1 MLQDIVKKYEL
12 IKGRTENTSEYV
24 LTLANDKKVKVAKS
38 YIDKN
43 MKNLELDL
51 EETLLMY
58 LEDNDYIIN
67 EEQEELD
74 KKAKGIV
81 KTIAT
86 KETPK
91 KKTQKER
98 TQKDNPT
105 KELIIQT
112 IVNALQTLD
121 TENLIVENK
130 AKLVTFTLDN
140 KDFKIDL
147 VEKRKPK
154 VK

>member
-1 MLQDIVKKYEL
+1 MLQDIVKSYEL

-74 KKAKGIV
+74 KKARGVI

-112 IVNALQTLD
+112 VVNALQTLGVND
-121 TENLIVENK
+121 LNVENK

>member
-12 IKGRTENTSEYV
+12 IKGRTESTSEYV

-67 EEQEELD
+67 KEQEELD

-112 IVNALQTLD
+112 VVNALQTLGVND
-121 TENLIVENK
+121 LNVENK

>member
-12 IKGRTENTSEYV
+12 IKGRTESTSEYV
-24 LTLANDKKVKVAKS
+24 LTLANDKKVKVAKG

-51 EETLLMY
+51 EETLLVY
-58 LEDNDYIIN
+58 LEDNGYIIN
-67 EEQEELD
+67 QEQEELD
-74 KKAKGIV
+74 KQAKGVV

-98 TQKDNPT
+98 TQKENPT
-105 KELIIQT
+105 KETIIQT
-112 IVNALQTLD
+112 IVNALQTLNVD
-121 TENLIVENK
+121 NLTIENK

-147 VEKRKPK
+147 VEKRKK
-154 VK
+154 NVK

>member
-1 MLQDIVKKYEL
+1 MLQDIVKNYEL

-74 KKAKGIV
+74 KRAKGIV

-112 IVNALQTLD
+112 VVNALQTLGVD
-121 TENLIVENK
+121 NLNVENK

-140 KDFKIDL
+140 KDFKVDL

>member
-1 MLQDIVKKYEL
+1 MLQDIVKSYEL

-74 KKAKGIV
+74 KKARGVI

-112 IVNALQTLD
+112 VVNALQTLGVD
-121 TENLIVENK
+121 NLNVENK

-140 KDFKIDL
+140 KDFKVDL

>member
-58 LEDNDYIIN
+58 LEDNDYIVN

>member
-1 MLQDIVKKYEL
+1 MLQDIVKNYEL
-12 IKGRTENTSEYV
+12 IKGRTESTSEYV

-51 EETLLMY
+51 EETLLNF
-58 LEDNDYIIN
+58 LEDNGYVIN

-74 KKAKGIV
+74 KKARGVI

-98 TQKDNPT
+98 VQKDNPT

-112 IVNALQTLD
+112 VVNALQTLGVD
-121 TENLIVENK
+121 NLNVENK

-140 KDFKIDL
+140 KDFKVDL

>member
-1 MLQDIVKKYEL
+1 MLQDIVKNYEL

-58 LEDNDYIIN
+58 LEDNHYIIN

-74 KKAKGIV
+74 KKAKGVI

-112 IVNALQTLD
+112 VVNALQTLGVD
-121 TENLIVENK
+121 NLNVENK

>member
-12 IKGRTENTSEYV
+12 IKGRTESTSEYV

-74 KKAKGIV
+74 KKAKGVI

-112 IVNALQTLD
+112 VVNALQTLGVD
-121 TENLIVENK
+121 NLNIENK

-140 KDFKIDL
+140 KDFKVDL

>member
-12 IKGRTENTSEYV
+12 IKGRTESTSEYV
-24 LTLANDKKVKVAKS
+24 LTLTNDKKVKVAKS

-43 MKNLELDL
+43 MKNLGLDL

-112 IVNALQTLD
+112 VVNALQTLNVD
-121 TENLIVENK
+121 NLTIENK

>member
-1 MLQDIVKKYEL
+1 MLQDIVKSYEL

-24 LTLANDKKVKVAKS
+24 LTLANDKKVKIAKS

-74 KKAKGIV
+74 KKARGVI

-112 IVNALQTLD
+112 VVNALQTLGVND
-121 TENLIVENK
+121 LNVENK
-130 AKLVTFTLDN
+130 AKLVTFTLNN

>member
-12 IKGRTENTSEYV
+12 IKGRTESTSEYV
-24 LTLANDKKVKVAKS
+24 LTLANDKRVKVAKS

-91 KKTQKER
+91 KKTPKER
-98 TQKDNPT
+98 VAKENPT

-112 IVNALQTLD
+112 IANALQNLD
-121 TENLIVENK
+121 ISNLNIENK
-130 AKLVTFTLDN
+130 AKLVTFTLDS

>member
-12 IKGRTENTSEYV
+12 IKGRTESTSEYI
-24 LTLANDKKVKVAKS
+24 LTLANDKKIRVAKS
-38 YIDKN
+38 YIDRN

-51 EETLLMY
+51 EETLLVY
-58 LEDNDYIIN
+58 LEDNGYIIN
-67 EEQEELD
+67 QEQDELD
-74 KKAKGIV
+74 KQAKGVIKMV
-81 KTIAT
+81 AT
-86 KETPK
+86 KEVPK

-98 TQKDNPT
+98 TQKENPT
-105 KELIIQT
+105 KETIIQT
-112 IVNALQTLD
+112 IVNALQTLNV
-121 TENLIVENK
+121 ENLTIENK

>member
-12 IKGRTENTSEYV
+12 IKGRTESTSEYV
-24 LTLANDKKVKVAKS
+24 LTLANDKKVKVAKG

-43 MKNLELDL
+43 MKYSGLGL
-51 EETLLMY
+51 EETLLVY
-58 LEDNDYIIN
+58 LEDNGYVIN
-67 EEQEELD
+67 QEQEELD
-74 KKAKGIV
+74 KRAKGVV

-112 IVNALQTLD
+112 VVNALQTLGVD
-121 TENLIVENK
+121 NLNVENK

>member
-1 MLQDIVKKYEL
+1 MLQDIVKSYEL

-112 IVNALQTLD
+112 VVNALQTLGVD
-121 TENLIVENK
+121 NLNVENK
-130 AKLVTFTLDN
+130 AKLITFTLDN
-140 KDFKIDL
+140 KDFKVDL

>member
-12 IKGRTENTSEYV
+12 IKGRTESTSEYV

-74 KKAKGIV
+74 KKAKGVI

-98 TQKDNPT
+98 VQKDNPT

-112 IVNALQTLD
+112 IVNALQTLN

>member
-12 IKGRTENTSEYV
+12 IKGRTESTSEYV
-24 LTLANDKKVKVAKS
+24 LTLANDKKVKVAKG

-51 EETLLMY
+51 EETLLVY
-58 LEDNDYIIN
+58 LEDNGYIIN
-67 EEQEELD
+67 QEQEELD
-74 KKAKGIV
+74 KQAKGVV

-98 TQKDNPT
+98 TQKENPT
-105 KELIIQT
+105 KETIIQT
-112 IVNALQTLD
+112 IVNALQNLD
-121 TENLIVENK
+121 IKNLTIENK